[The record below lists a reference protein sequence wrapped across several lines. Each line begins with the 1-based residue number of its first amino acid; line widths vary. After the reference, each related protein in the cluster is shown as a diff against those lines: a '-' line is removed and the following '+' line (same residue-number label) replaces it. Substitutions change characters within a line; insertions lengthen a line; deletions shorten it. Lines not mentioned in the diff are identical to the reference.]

1 MVFDYKIIPVRNE
14 VLDSPDKI
22 RGFSERRK
30 TVSRKFKKDRRKKKQ
45 DRRKSV
51 RDGVIVDLS
60 FRNNRR
66 KGGDRR
72 NTTGKYKSFEETSRG
87 VIV

>member
-1 MVFDYKIIPVRNE
+1 MVFDYKILPIQNE
-14 VLDSPDKI
+14 AVDSLREI

-30 TVSRKFKKDRRKKKQ
+30 TVTRKLKKDRRRSKT
-45 DRRKSV
+45 DRRSSV
-51 RDGVIVDLS
+51 RDGVFVSLS

-72 NTTGKYKSFEETSRG
+72 TGSDRFANKKSGASFT
-87 VIV
+87 V